1 MARLPSYITRAQGK
15 RGITYEARINYLA
28 PDGRRLQPKRR
39 FKTLDAAKEWYDK
52 TSAELAA
59 GTHTAPSD
67 VTVHEAIEAWLSAK
81 SARVKPTTG
90 DAYTAAL
97 QPVVD
102 KYGDVL
108 AQKITKHD
116 VEVLVTELRTGT
128 TDRGVWK
135 RTSINPMLARWKTVW
150 GDLHA
155 QGVLARNVVA
165 LVEPLRKSS
174 HEPAMKT
181 DDSLSEAEV
190 ELLVKAHADGTDSY
204 ARRREPFV
212 HLALLGLRRAE
223 LAGLRWS
230 AIDLEAEVPTISVRA
245 TRVAT
250 AAGTITQD
258 DAKTISS
265 RRTLPIPPHLLPIL
279 RRARLE
285 QVHAKVRL
293 GERWEGGEDWHLL
306 CHDLGAALSPR
317 TLNAW
322 WTRSLRDAGL
332 PHRRLHASRHT
343 AASLLS
349 LRGAPVPMIA
359 AWLGH
364 ADGGVLAMR
373 TYVHTPGAA
382 LGETAALLSQG
393 SGAGRAA
400 PPAAQEVPASSA
412 P

>member
-1 MARLPSYITRAQGK
+1 MARLPSYITRVDTVDGP
-15 RGITYEARINYLA
+15 RYEVRLHARRA
-28 PDGRRLQPKRR
+28 DGSRFQHKKR
-39 FKTLDAAKEWYDK
+39 FKTP
-52 TSAELAA
+52 AEATAWHSTITADLAA
-59 GTHTAPSD
+59 GTHTAPSN
-67 VTVHEAIEAWLSAK
+67 VTVREAVEVWLTAK
-81 SARVKPTTG
+81 SARVKPTTA

-102 KYGDVL
+102 RYGDVK
-108 AQKITKHD
+108 AQAITKHD
-116 VEVLVTELRTGT
+116 VEVLITELRTGT
-128 TDRGVWK
+128 TERGVWK
-135 RTSINPMLARWKTVW
+135 RTSINPMLARWKKVW
-150 GDLHA
+150 ADLHA
-155 QGVLARNVVA
+155 QGILARNVVA
-165 LVEPLRKSS
+165 LVEALRKPSG
-174 HEPAMKT
+174 EPAMKT

-190 ELLVKAHADGTDSY
+190 ELLVKAHADGVDSY

-230 AIDLEAEVPTISVRA
+230 AIDLDGETPTLTVRS

-250 AAGTITQD
+250 AAGVVEQD

-265 RRTLPIPPHLLPIL
+265 ARTLPIPPHLLPIL
-279 RRARLE
+279 QRVHTEQIAARR
-285 QVHAKVRL
+285 RL
-293 GERWEGGEDWHLL
+293 GERWEGGDDHHVF

-322 WTRSLRDAGL
+322 WNKSLSDAGL

-373 TYVHTPGAA
+373 VYVHTPGAA
-382 LGETAALLSQG
+382 LAETAALLSKG
-393 SGAGRAA
+393 NGG
-400 PPAAQEVPASSA
+400 
-412 P
+412 